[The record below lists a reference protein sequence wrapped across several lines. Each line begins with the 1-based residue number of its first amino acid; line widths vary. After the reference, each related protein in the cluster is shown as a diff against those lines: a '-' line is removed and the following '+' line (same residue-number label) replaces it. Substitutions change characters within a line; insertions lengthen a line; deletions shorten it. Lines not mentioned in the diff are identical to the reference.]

1 MILARHAEATFW
13 AGRHLERAEHTTRML
28 DIATR
33 DSMHFPASPIQP
45 EWERLLDVMAATPAF
60 LDAGLPADG
69 TNVAQFLVIDRTNDG
84 SVTSSVVQL
93 RENIRTVRDR
103 VPVELWEEANRLLL
117 AINEVGEKLP
127 AEPFELYSTIR
138 RRCHALSGIVSEAM
152 PRDEAF
158 TFLVLGR
165 MIERAIICTRT
176 VRYLVLH
183 PGHTLDEG
191 AVLRTVAS
199 LQAYRRRS
207 SQGGDAYSLAA
218 FLLQADDV
226 PRTVLSCL
234 RRADGRI
241 QRLIHGTSSGL
252 APAAMVCGRLRSHLE
267 YTNAEQ
273 ELRDD
278 AAPLLDR
285 IEGELTGLTS
295 AIADYAFDPALIPDM
310 QSQFVRPGQAEQAQ
324 AGPAADRPLGSAG

>member
-28 DIATR
+28 DVATR
-33 DSMHFPASPIQP
+33 DSMHFPNSPVQP
-45 EWERLLDVMAATPAF
+45 EWLRLLEVMAVDRGFAASGALATGP
-60 LDAGLPADG
+60 
-69 TNVAQFLVIDRTNDG
+69 TVAQYLVIDPTNEG
-84 SVTSSVVQL
+84 SVSRSVGQL

-103 VPVELWEEANRLLL
+103 VPVELWEEANRLQLTLL
-117 AINEVGEKLP
+117 EVGQKLP
-127 AEPFELYSTIR
+127 PEPFELYSTIR

-165 MIERAIICTRT
+165 MIERAIICCRT

-183 PGHTLDEG
+183 PDHTLDEG
-191 AVLRTVAS
+191 SILRTVSS

-207 SQGGDAYSLAA
+207 RQGGDPHHLGA

-226 PRTVLSCL
+226 PRSVLSCL

-241 QRLIHGTSSGL
+241 RRLVQGTASGL
-252 APAAMVCGRLRSHLE
+252 APAAMVSGRLRSHLE
-267 YTNAEQ
+267 YTNVEQ

-278 AAPLLDR
+278 AGTLLGR
-285 IEGELTGLTS
+285 IEAELVNLAT
-295 AIADYAFDPALIPDM
+295 AIGDYAFDPAQIPDM
-310 QSQFVRPGQAEQAQ
+310 HSQFVRPGQPD
-324 AGPAADRPLGSAG
+324 PARVEHGRGGR

>member
-45 EWERLLDVMAATPAF
+45 EWQRLLDVMAATLAYQTVGHP
-60 LDAGLPADG
+60 LDGA
-69 TNVAQFLVIDRTNDG
+69 NVAQFLVMDRTNDG
-84 SVTSSVVQL
+84 SVASSVVQL

-117 AINEVGEKLP
+117 AINDVGEKLP
-127 AEPFELYSTIR
+127 PEPFELYSTIR

-176 VRYLVLH
+176 VRYLVLD
-183 PGHTLDEG
+183 PNHTLDEG

-207 SQGGDAYSLAA
+207 KQGGDAHTLAA

-241 QRLIHGTSSGL
+241 QRLIQGTSGGL
-252 APAAMVCGRLRSHLE
+252 APAAMVCGRIRSHLE

-278 AAPLLDR
+278 APALLNR
-285 IEGELTGLTS
+285 IEAELANLTT

-310 QSQFVRPGQAEQAQ
+310 QSQFVRPGQAERF
-324 AGPAADRPLGSAG
+324 DRTDHGGRR

>member
-33 DSMHFPASPIQP
+33 DSMHFPASPVQP
-45 EWERLLDVMAATPAF
+45 EWQRLLEVMGAATAF
-60 LDAGLPADG
+60 TATESPADG
-69 TNVAQFLVIDRTNDG
+69 SNVAQFLVMDQTNDG
-84 SVTSSVVQL
+84 SVSSSVAQL

-103 VPVELWEEANRLLL
+103 VPVELWEEANRLQL
-117 AINEVGEKLP
+117 AINAIGPKLP

-176 VRYLVLH
+176 VRFLVLSSA
-183 PGHTLDEG
+183 HTLDEG

-207 SQGGDAYSLAA
+207 NKGGDHHALGA

-241 QRLIHGTSSGL
+241 QRLIQSTSGGL

-278 AAPLLDR
+278 ASALLDR
-285 IEGELTGLTS
+285 IEAELANLTA

-310 QSQFVRPGQAEQAQ
+310 QSQFVRPGQAERFDD
-324 AGPAADRPLGSAG
+324 GLGGGDR

>member
-45 EWERLLDVMAATPAF
+45 EWQRLLEVMGAAANFEGT
-60 LDAGLPADG
+60 GNPADG
-69 TNVAQFLVIDRTNDG
+69 SNVAQFLVMDRSNDG
-84 SVTSSVVQL
+84 SVSSSVVQL

-117 AINEVGEKLP
+117 AINAIGPKLP
-127 AEPFELYSTIR
+127 LEPFELYSTIR

-176 VRYLVLH
+176 VRYLVLNSA
-183 PGHTLDEG
+183 HTLDEG

-207 SQGGDAYSLAA
+207 SQGRDAHTLGG

-241 QRLIHGTSSGL
+241 QRLMQGTSGGL

-278 AAPLLDR
+278 AGSLLDR
-285 IEGELTGLTS
+285 IESELANLTA
-295 AIADYAFDPALIPDM
+295 AIADYAFDPALIPDR
-310 QSQFVRPGQAEQAQ
+310 QSQFVRPGQAPSATDRPDGGGE
-324 AGPAADRPLGSAG
+324 GADR

>member
-13 AGRHLERAEHTTRML
+13 AGRLLERAEHTTRML

-33 DSMHFPASPIQP
+33 DSMHFPASPVQP
-45 EWERLLDVMAATPAF
+45 EWQRLLDVMGVGQTF
-60 LDAGLPADG
+60 DGLGLVPDG
-69 TNVAQFLVIDRTNDG
+69 ASVAQFLMLDEANEG
-84 SVTSSVVQL
+84 SVGRSISQL

-103 VPVELWEEANRLLL
+103 VPVELWEEANRLLMTL
-117 AINEVGEKLP
+117 REVEGKLP
-127 AEPFELYSTIR
+127 PEPFELYSTIR

-165 MIERAIICTRT
+165 MIERAIICSRT
-176 VRYLVLH
+176 IRFLVLH

-191 AVLRTVAS
+191 SILRTVSS
-199 LQAYRRRS
+199 LQAYRRRAR
-207 SQGGDAYSLAA
+207 QGGDAYTLGA

-241 QRLIHGTSSGL
+241 QRLIQTTSNGL
-252 APAAMVCGRLRSHLE
+252 APAAMVSGRLRSHLE
-267 YTNAEQ
+267 YSNAEQ
-273 ELRDD
+273 ELRNN
-278 AAPLLDR
+278 AWALLDR
-285 IEGELTGLTS
+285 VEGELVALTA
-295 AIADYAFDPALIPDM
+295 AIADYAFDPAQIPDM
-310 QSQFVRPGQAEQAQ
+310 HSQFVRPGQATQPNRS
-324 AGPAADRPLGSAG
+324 GGGR